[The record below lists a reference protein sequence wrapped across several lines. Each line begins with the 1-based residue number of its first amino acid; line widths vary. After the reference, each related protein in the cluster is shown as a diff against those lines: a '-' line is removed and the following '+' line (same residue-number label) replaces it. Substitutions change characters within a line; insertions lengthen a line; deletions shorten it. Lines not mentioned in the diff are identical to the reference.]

1 MLQKTYTV
9 DFLTKKRVDNNGEVP
24 KYYVEESHPAIID
37 KEMWEAVQLEMERRR
52 VFAETYGVFKLD
64 YATLD
69 NPFAG
74 RVICG
79 SCGVGFGRKTWHST
93 NENLRR
99 KVWMCSNRY
108 KVKGKKGCSNKHI
121 DDKVLYQTFINTF
134 NAIIENKDYFIEKWK
149 DGLKSENI
157 LVRHRSKQ
165 FIKTIEKAEPI
176 KEFDV
181 NLFLKLIEKMT
192 VFEGEKIIVNLL
204 DGTEIEVVI
213 E

>member
-1 MLQKTYTV
+1 
-9 DFLTKKRVDNNGEVP
+9 
-24 KYYVEESHPAIID
+24 
-37 KEMWEAVQLEMERRR
+37 MERRR

-64 YATLD
+64 YVTLD

-79 SCGVGFGRKTWHST
+79 SCGGIFGRKTWHST

-108 KVKGKKGCSNKHI
+108 KVKGEKGCLNKHV
-121 DDKVLYQTFINTF
+121 DDKVLYQTFINIF

-149 DGLKSENI
+149 DGLKSENV
-157 LVRHRSKQ
+157 LVIYRSKQ
-165 FIKTIEKAEPI
+165 FIKIIEKAKPI

-181 NLFLKLIEKMT
+181 NLFLKVIEKMT
-192 VFEGEKIIVNLL
+192 VFEGEKIIVSLL
-204 DGTEIEVVI
+204 DGTEIEAVI